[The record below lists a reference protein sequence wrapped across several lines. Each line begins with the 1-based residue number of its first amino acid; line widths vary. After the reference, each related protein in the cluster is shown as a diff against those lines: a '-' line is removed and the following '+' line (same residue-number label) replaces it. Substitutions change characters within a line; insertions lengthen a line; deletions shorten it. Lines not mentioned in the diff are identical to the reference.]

1 MEGARRGAEKVDFKR
16 QILHKQ
22 TMVRFLKTILGQR
35 GWVTGTVATEKVE
48 LGDLFKMLSA
58 PEIMSG
64 LVFLL
69 KFMLKWLL
77 KHEPLGA
84 QYDRIH

>member
-1 MEGARRGAEKVDFKR
+1 
-16 QILHKQ
+16 
-22 TMVRFLKTILGQR
+22 
-35 GWVTGTVATEKVE
+35 
-48 LGDLFKMLSA
+48 
-58 PEIMSG
+58 MSG

-84 QYDRIH
+84 QYDRIHWVPETKSFDNWKVHLLPNLWAHHQICPKSIKQVHILGEGFL